1 MTALLGRG
9 CRVRTATRV
18 RGRASGPLRLFL
30 FVGLVGFIAG
40 CGSDAVAPVHSLGE
54 PETTVREPE
63 PESEPELELE
73 REYLVAKGDTVYS
86 IAWRHGVDY
95 RVLAQFNSI
104 RDPFTIHPGQRL
116 RVPGSGDAVAPASKA
131 GAAVAEPA
139 GPAGVSTRGTGAQDA
154 PLPRPVPLPDP
165 SSTAKA
171 KPPAPAN
178 VPGLS
183 ARPAPVPASQAPAR
197 PQRRAGPETA
207 APMSATV
214 PTLATRAA
222 AGLSW
227 SRPTRG
233 KAVGRFGRGGNKG
246 VDIAG
251 EFEQPIRAASRGR
264 VVYAGSGLVGYGKL
278 VIVKHNN
285 RLLSA
290 YAHNE
295 RLHVKEGDDVKRG
308 HHIADMGRSAKGQ
321 TVLHFEIRRDG
332 KPVDPLR
339 YLP

>member
-1 MTALLGRG
+1 MSERG
-9 CRVRTATRV
+9 CRVRTVTRV
-18 RGRASGPLRLFL
+18 RVLASGSLRLFL
-30 FVGLVGFIAG
+30 FAGLVGCIAG
-40 CGSDAVAPVHSLGE
+40 CGSRAVAPVHSIGK
-54 PETTVREPE
+54 PETTVPEPE
-63 PESEPELELE
+63 PKPEAKAELGH
-73 REYLVAKGDTVYS
+73 EYLVARGDTVYS

-95 RVLAQFNSI
+95 RALARFNSI
-104 RDPFTIHPGQRL
+104 RDPFTIYPGQRL
-116 RVPGSGDAVAPASKA
+116 RIPGPGDAPAPAPAPASRAAAA
-131 GAAVAEPA
+131 GSA
-139 GPAGVSTRGTGAQDA
+139 GPAVVSTRGTGAQDA

-165 SSTAKA
+165 SSAAKA
-171 KPPAPAN
+171 KSPT
-178 VPGLS
+178 
-183 ARPAPVPASQAPAR
+183 PAPVPASKAPAA
-197 PQRRAGPETA
+197 PQPGVGPEMA
-207 APMSATV
+207 ASSASATV
-214 PTLATRAA
+214 PPLAKRVV

-278 VIVKHNN
+278 VIVKHNS

-295 RLHVKEGDDVKRG
+295 RLQVKEGDDVKRG
-308 HHIADMGRSAKGQ
+308 QHIADMGRSAKGR
-321 TVLHFEIRRDG
+321 TILHFEIRRDG

>member
-1 MTALLGRG
+1 MTALFKRG
-9 CRVRTATRV
+9 CRVRTVTRV
-18 RGRASGPLRLFL
+18 RVLASGPLRLFL

-40 CGSDAVAPVHSLGE
+40 CGSRAVAPVHSIGK
-54 PETTVREPE
+54 PATTV
-63 PESEPELELE
+63 PELKPKPGTELE

-95 RVLAQFNSI
+95 RALARFNSI
-104 RDPFTIHPGQRL
+104 RDPFTIYPDQRL
-116 RVPGSGDAVAPASKA
+116 RIPGPGDAAAPAPKA
-131 GAAVAEPA
+131 GAAAAGSV
-139 GPAGVSTRGTGAQDA
+139 GPAVVSTRGTGAQDA
-154 PLPRPVPLPDP
+154 PLPEPVPLPEP

-171 KPPAPAN
+171 R
-178 VPGLS
+178 S
-183 ARPAPVPASQAPAR
+183 PAPVPASKAPAG
-197 PQRRAGPETA
+197 PQPGVGSEMA
-207 APMSATV
+207 AASTSATV
-214 PTLATRAA
+214 PPLATRVV

-278 VIVKHNN
+278 VIVKHNS

-295 RLHVKEGDDVKRG
+295 KLQVKEGDDVKRG
-308 HHIADMGRSAKGQ
+308 QHIADMGRSAKGR
-321 TVLHFEIRRDG
+321 TMLHFEIRRDG

>member
-1 MTALLGRG
+1 MTALFGRG
-9 CRVRTATRV
+9 YEVRTATRV
-18 RGRASGPLRLFL
+18 RVRASGPLRLFL

-40 CGSDAVAPVHSLGE
+40 CGSGAVAPVHSLGK
-54 PETTVREPE
+54 PEITVRERE
-63 PESEPELELE
+63 PESKAELE

-95 RVLAQFNSI
+95 RELAQFNSI
-104 RDPFTIHPGQRL
+104 RDPFTIYPDQRL
-116 RVPGSGDAVAPASKA
+116 RIPRPVDAVVPASNPGVA
-131 GAAVAEPA
+131 GSAGSAV
-139 GPAGVSTRGTGAQDA
+139 VSTRGTGAQDA
-154 PLPRPVPLPDP
+154 PLPKPVPLREP
-165 SSTAKA
+165 SSIAKA

-178 VPGLS
+178 L
-183 ARPAPVPASQAPAR
+183 PASQAPTRA
-197 PQRRAGPETA
+197 QRGAGPGTPAPTA
-207 APMSATV
+207 ATEP
-214 PTLATRAA
+214 PLATRVV

-246 VDIAG
+246 VDIPG
-251 EFEQPIRAASRGR
+251 EFEQPIRAVSRGR

-295 RLHVKEGDDVKRG
+295 RLHVKEGDDVKG
-308 HHIADMGRSAKGQ
+308 GQHIADMGRSAKGQ
-321 TVLHFEIRRDG
+321 TMLHFEIRRDG

>member
-1 MTALLGRG
+1 M
-9 CRVRTATRV
+9 
-18 RGRASGPLRLFL
+18 
-30 FVGLVGFIAG
+30 
-40 CGSDAVAPVHSLGE
+40 HSIPE
-54 PETTVREPE
+54 PETTVRESEPE
-63 PESEPELELE
+63 PERNP
-73 REYLVAKGDTVYS
+73 EYLVAKGDTVYS

-104 RDPFTIHPGQRL
+104 RDPFTIYPGQRL
-116 RVPGSGDAVAPASKA
+116 RIPGLGDAVASASKA
-131 GAAVAEPA
+131 GTEVADPA
-139 GPAGVSTRGTGAQDA
+139 GSAVVSTRGTAAQDA
-154 PLPRPVPLPDP
+154 PLPELSP
-165 SSTAKA
+165 TAKA
-171 KPPAPAN
+171 KSPIPAN
-178 VPGLS
+178 VPALS
-183 ARPAPVPASQAPAR
+183 AKPAPVPASTP
-197 PQRRAGPETA
+197 
-207 APMSATV
+207 SAE
-214 PTLATRAA
+214 PPLATRVA
-222 AGLSW
+222 AGLNW

-246 VDIAG
+246 VDISG

-308 HHIADMGRSAKGQ
+308 QHIADMGRSAKGQ
-321 TVLHFEIRRDG
+321 TMLHFEVRRDG
-332 KPVDPLR
+332 QPVDPLR

>member
-1 MTALLGRG
+1 MFGRG
-9 CRVRTATRV
+9 CRVRTVTRV
-18 RGRASGPLRLFL
+18 RVLASGPLRLFL
-30 FVGLVGFIAG
+30 FAGLVGCIAG
-40 CGSDAVAPVHSLGE
+40 CGSRAVAPVHSIGK
-54 PETTVREPE
+54 PETTVPAREPK
-63 PESEPELELE
+63 PKPGAELE
-73 REYLVAKGDTVYS
+73 REYLVARGDTVYS

-95 RVLAQFNSI
+95 RALARFNSI
-104 RDPFTIHPGQRL
+104 RDPFTIYPGQRL
-116 RVPGSGDAVAPASKA
+116 RIPGPGDAAAPASKA
-131 GAAVAEPA
+131 GAAVVGPA
-139 GPAGVSTRGTGAQDA
+139 GPAVVSTRGTGAHDA
-154 PLPRPVPLPDP
+154 PLPRPVPLPGP
-165 SSTAKA
+165 SSTTKA
-171 KPPAPAN
+171 KSPT
-178 VPGLS
+178 
-183 ARPAPVPASQAPAR
+183 PAPVPASKAPAG
-197 PQRRAGPETA
+197 PQPGVGPETA
-207 APMSATV
+207 ASSTSATV
-214 PTLATRAA
+214 PPLATRVV

-295 RLHVKEGDDVKRG
+295 RLQVKEGDDVKRG
-308 HHIADMGRSAKGQ
+308 QHIADMGRSAKGR
-321 TVLHFEIRRDG
+321 TILHFEIRRDG

>member
-1 MTALLGRG
+1 MFGRG
-9 CRVRTATRV
+9 CRAGTVIRV
-18 RGRASGPLRLFL
+18 RVLASGPLRLFL
-30 FVGLVGFIAG
+30 LAGLVGCIAG
-40 CGSDAVAPVHSLGE
+40 CGSRAVAPVHSIGKLEITAPE
-54 PETTVREPE
+54 PKPGPRPEAEPE
-63 PESEPELELE
+63 PE
-73 REYLVAKGDTVYS
+73 RAYLVASGDTVYS

-95 RVLAQFNSI
+95 RALARFNSI
-104 RDPFTIHPGQRL
+104 RDPFTIYPGQRL
-116 RVPGSGDAVAPASKA
+116 RIPGPGDAAAPASKA
-131 GAAVAEPA
+131 GAAVAGPA
-139 GPAGVSTRGTGAQDA
+139 GPAVVSTRGTGAQDA
-154 PLPRPVPLPDP
+154 PLPKPVPLPEP
-165 SSTAKA
+165 SSIAKA
-171 KPPAPAN
+171 KSPA
-178 VPGLS
+178 
-183 ARPAPVPASQAPAR
+183 PAPVPASKAPAG
-197 PQRRAGPETA
+197 PQPGAARPETA
-207 APMSATV
+207 ASSTPAAV
-214 PTLATRAA
+214 PPLATREV

-278 VIVKHNN
+278 VIVKHNS

-295 RLHVKEGDDVKRG
+295 RLQVKEGDDVKRG
-308 HHIADMGRSAKGQ
+308 QHIADMGRSAKGK
-321 TVLHFEIRRDG
+321 TILHFEIRRDG

>member
-1 MTALLGRG
+1 MFGRG
-9 CRVRTATRV
+9 ARVRTVTRV
-18 RGRASGPLRLFL
+18 RVLASGSLRLFL
-30 FVGLVGFIAG
+30 LAGLVGCIAG
-40 CGSDAVAPVHSLGE
+40 CGSRAVAPVHSIGK
-54 PETTVREPE
+54 PETTVPEPE
-63 PESEPELELE
+63 PRPRPRPKPEAELK
-73 REYLVAKGDTVYS
+73 REFLVARGDTVYS

-95 RVLAQFNSI
+95 RALARFNSI
-104 RDPFTIHPGQRL
+104 RDPFTIYPGQRL
-116 RVPGSGDAVAPASKA
+116 RIPGPGDAAAPASKA
-131 GAAVAEPA
+131 GAA
-139 GPAGVSTRGTGAQDA
+139 GPAVVSTRGTGVQDA
-154 PLPRPVPLPDP
+154 PLPRPVPLPEP

-171 KPPAPAN
+171 KSPT
-178 VPGLS
+178 
-183 ARPAPVPASQAPAR
+183 PAPVPASKAPAGPR
-197 PQRRAGPETA
+197 PGAGPEIA
-207 APMSATV
+207 ASSKPAAV
-214 PTLATRAA
+214 PPLATRVV

-278 VIVKHNN
+278 VIVKHNS

-295 RLHVKEGDDVKRG
+295 RLQVKEGDDVKRG
-308 HHIADMGRSAKGQ
+308 QHIADMGRSAKGK
-321 TVLHFEIRRDG
+321 TILHFEIRRDG

>member
-1 MTALLGRG
+1 MTILFGLG
-9 CRVRTATRV
+9 CPVRTAIRV
-18 RGRASGPLRLFL
+18 RVRASGPLRLFL

-40 CGSDAVAPVHSLGE
+40 CGSRAVAPVHSLGE
-54 PETTVREPE
+54 PEATVREPE
-63 PESEPELELE
+63 ARVELE
-73 REYLVAKGDTVYS
+73 REYLVARGDTVYS

-95 RVLAQFNSI
+95 RMLAQFNSI

-116 RVPGSGDAVAPASKA
+116 RIPGSGDAAAPASKA

-139 GPAGVSTRGTGAQDA
+139 GPAVVSIRGTGAQGA
-154 PLPRPVPLPDP
+154 PLPEP
-165 SSTAKA
+165 SSSAKA
-171 KPPAPAN
+171 RSPTEAN
-178 VPGLS
+178 VPAS
-183 ARPAPVPASQAPAR
+183 KVPAG
-197 PQRRAGPETA
+197 PQPGMGPEVA
-207 APMSATV
+207 ASSV
-214 PTLATRAA
+214 PAIEPSLATRAV

-233 KAVGRFGRGGNKG
+233 KAVGNFGRGGNKG

-278 VIVKHNN
+278 VIVKHSS

-290 YAHNE
+290 YAYNE
-295 RLHVKEGDDVKRG
+295 RLQVKEGDDVKRG
-308 HHIADMGRSAKGQ
+308 QHIADMGRSAKGQ
-321 TVLHFEIRRDG
+321 TMLHFEIRRDG

>member
-1 MTALLGRG
+1 MTAGFGRG
-9 CRVRTATRV
+9 CRVRIATRI
-18 RGRASGPLRLFL
+18 RMRLSRLLRPFL
-30 FVGLVGFIAG
+30 LAGVVGLVAG
-40 CGSDAVAPVHSLGE
+40 CGSGAVAPVHSLGT
-54 PETTVREPE
+54 PETTVPE
-63 PESEPELELE
+63 PAPELKPE
-73 REYLVAKGDTVYS
+73 REYLVARGDTLYS

-116 RVPGSGDAVAPASKA
+116 RIPGPGDAVTPAPKA

-139 GPAGVSTRGTGAQDA
+139 GPAVVSTRGTGAQDA
-154 PLPRPVPLPDP
+154 PLPRPVPLPEP

-171 KPPAPAN
+171 SSPIPAPAPAN
-178 VPGLS
+178 AS
-183 ARPAPVPASQAPAR
+183 ALPAKPAPAPASKVPDKSQRKAR
-197 PQRRAGPETA
+197 PETA
-207 APMSATV
+207 ASTPTAV
-214 PTLATRAA
+214 PPLAKRVV

-246 VDIAG
+246 VDLSG
-251 EFEQPIRAASRGR
+251 EFEQPVRAASRGR

-295 RLHVKEGDDVKRG
+295 RLKVKEGDDVKRG
-308 HHIADMGRSAKGQ
+308 QHIADMGRSAKGRAM
-321 TVLHFEIRRDG
+321 LHFEIRRDG